1 MYQIELCRICRTKV
15 VLNRFIHLVYYIIR
29 PRVGE
34 ERTSR
39 YVSLNM
45 RLPSMFDYA
54 HAQLDTDWIHPWI
67 GSICGRNCMDWTGL
81 GQMTAN
87 CLESEIFE
95 TQSWTGQTDC
105 ILAFSVNRYIFF
117 ARRHAPRTI
126 FTFPPQWPWPLTF
139 WPRIALPVTSDVFNL
154 SSKFERRVVFY
165 FCVNSGHGTD
175 GRKGCINV

>member
-95 TQSWTGQTDC
+95 TQS
-105 ILAFSVNRYIFF
+105 
-117 ARRHAPRTI
+117 
-126 FTFPPQWPWPLTF
+126 
-139 WPRIALPVTSDVFNL
+139 
-154 SSKFERRVVFY
+154 
-165 FCVNSGHGTD
+165 
-175 GRKGCINV
+175 